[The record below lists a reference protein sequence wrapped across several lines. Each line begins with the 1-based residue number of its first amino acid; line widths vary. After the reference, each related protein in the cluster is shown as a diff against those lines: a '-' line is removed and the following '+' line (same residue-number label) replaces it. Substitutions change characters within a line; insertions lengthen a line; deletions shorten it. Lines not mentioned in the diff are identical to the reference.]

1 MSTTQLKDEKEMP
14 FFKHFMGSTILVLKI
29 ITNFAAKFYLQ
40 KMNSYGKLK
49 YHLLA
54 IITIIVWGVSYP
66 NTRILL
72 DAGLNPTEIY
82 VYRFIIA
89 YIGLV
94 ACSRFRFTMCPWRDE
109 LRMALLGLTGG
120 TAYFI
125 AQNVALDMT
134 LVTNVAIL
142 VDTTP
147 LFTVMLAAIFLND
160 EHFTWQK
167 AVGSL
172 LAFIGVAMLTF
183 RHGFVWGSGIMG
195 DMLAIGAAI
204 AWAIYSIILKR
215 LNNRYSTLLITRKTF
230 FYGIIT
236 SLPIMLAQG
245 DFAPLST
252 LTSPIVA
259 GNLLF
264 LALLCSMAAF
274 FAWGRV
280 TKALG
285 AIRANNYIYLG
296 PIVTMTV
303 AAVFLGERVGAV
315 GLAGCAI
322 ILAGIILADRP
333 HPSST
338 SSEDGTETTNS

>member
-1 MSTTQLKDEKEMP
+1 M
-14 FFKHFMGSTILVLKI
+14 
-29 ITNFAAKFYLQ
+29 KF
-40 KMNSYGKLK
+40 SGKLK

-54 IITIIVWGVSYP
+54 IVTIIVWGVSYP

-72 DAGLNPTEIY
+72 DASLSPTEIY

-94 ACSRFRFTMCPWRDE
+94 ACSRFRFSMCPWRDE

-134 LVTNVAIL
+134 LVSNVAIL

-147 LFTVMLAAIFLND
+147 LFTVMLAAIFLKD

-167 AVGSL
+167 AAGSL
-172 LAFIGVAMLTF
+172 LAFVGVAMLTF
-183 RHGFVWGSGIMG
+183 RHGFVWGSGIVG

-204 AWAIYSIILKR
+204 AWAVYSIILRR

-230 FYGIIT
+230 FYGIVT
-236 SLPIMLAQG
+236 SLPILLAQG
-245 DFAPLST
+245 HFTPAAT
-252 LTSPIVA
+252 LTRPMVA

-264 LALLCSMAAF
+264 LALICSMAAF

-280 TKALG
+280 TKELG

-303 AAVFLGERVGAV
+303 AAAFLGERVGIV
-315 GLAGCAI
+315 GLTGCAI

-333 HPSST
+333 HHPST
-338 SSEDGTETTNS
+338 ASEDHTEAADS